1 MAPDSEKLFVSELQ
15 EDEFV
20 QTPFLVAD
28 KSIRTT
34 KNGDPYLCVTLR
46 DQSGDIEGR
55 GWDRAEMLASRFDVD
70 DFVAI
75 RGQVSSWNDQLQITL
90 EDVKKLDDSDVDFSN
105 FLPCS
110 RWSADEMFGQLL
122 EEIRDGVQSDD
133 VRRILTTV
141 FDDES
146 VVDSFKSAPAATSN
160 HHAYRSGLLEHC
172 LSMTRLARNICRHY
186 AHYYPGDLNQ
196 DLVIAGC
203 VLHDIGKIEE
213 LQFQRSFRYSTQ
225 GQLVGHIT
233 QGVEMLSEAVRRME
247 PTPPKDLVDQLKHLI
262 LSHHGKREYG
272 SPVKPRTPEAMLL
285 HQIDM
290 IDSRM
295 NMWLSHLD
303 EHRDGVE
310 ADEEWTGYHRT
321 LERSIFAGT
330 AEGADWSEPDDPDAD
345 PRGPGAVPT
354 TADTEET
361 SEENAPNLSLFE

>member
-1 MAPDSEKLFVSELQ
+1 MAPESDKVFISDLQ
-15 EDEFV
+15 ENEFV

-46 DQSGDIEGR
+46 DRTGDIEGR
-55 GWDRAEMLASRFDVD
+55 GWDRAEMLANRFDVD
-70 DFVAI
+70 DFVMI
-75 RGQVSSWNDQLQITL
+75 RGQVSSWNDELQLTL
-90 EDVKKLDDSDVDFSN
+90 EDVKKLEDEAVDFAD

-110 RWSADEMFGQLL
+110 RWSSEAMFEQLL
-122 EEIRDGVQSDD
+122 DEIRGGVRSDD
-133 VRRILTTV
+133 VRRILEAI
-141 FDDES
+141 FEDDA
-146 VVDSFKSAPAATSN
+146 VVDAFKTAPAATSN
-160 HHAYRSGLLEHC
+160 HHAYRGGLLEHC
-172 LSMTRLARNICRHY
+172 LSMTRMARRICRHY
-186 AHYYPGDLNQ
+186 AHYYPGDVNQ

-213 LQFQRSFRYSTQ
+213 LQFQRSFRYSTE

-233 QGVEMLSEAVRRME
+233 QGVEMLTEAARRLD
-247 PTPPKDLVDQLKHLI
+247 PRPPRDLLDQIKHLI

-295 NMWLSHLD
+295 NMWLGHLE

-330 AEGADWSEPDDPDAD
+330 PESAEWSKPDAPASEPD
-345 PRGPGAVPT
+345 GPGAVP
-354 TADTEET
+354 DDHDPSGG
-361 SEENAPNLSLFE
+361 SEENDSNLSLFE